1 MNKKKIYLFIFV
13 LVLFTI
19 DRVSKILILKNFLN
33 NSSSEIYINS
43 FLNFSL
49 VWNSGIGFGILQLEA
64 NIFYLLISIIITAI
78 NLILIYWMFT
88 SSNYLESIFISIIL
102 GGALGNL
109 FDRYYYS
116 SVPDFI
122 DLNVQKGLGMKKDVP
137 DEFLIEK
144 RNPLTMPPNFD
155 LLPPDSV
162 NQNNQKDEKDNLKD
176 IFNKNLGKD
185 KKDTEIN
192 KGTDSGSLEKS
203 ILEKI
208 K

>member
-1 MNKKKIYLFIFV
+1 MKKIINLFV
-13 LVLFTI
+13 L
-19 DRVSKILILKNFLN
+19 FLLL
-33 NSSSEIYINS
+33 SSCE
-43 FLNFSL
+43 
-49 VWNSGIGFGILQLEA
+49 
-64 NIFYLLISIIITAI
+64 
-78 NLILIYWMFT
+78 
-88 SSNYLESIFISIIL
+88 
-102 GGALGNL
+102 
-109 FDRYYYS
+109 
-116 SVPDFI
+116 
-122 DLNVQKGLGMKKDVP
+122 NVKKGLGMKKDVP

-155 LLPPDSV
+155 LLPPDSI

-176 IFNKNLGKD
+176 IFNKNLGNN

>member
-1 MNKKKIYLFIFV
+1 MKKI
-13 LVLFTI
+13 
-19 DRVSKILILKNFLN
+19 
-33 NSSSEIYINS
+33 
-43 FLNFSL
+43 
-49 VWNSGIGFGILQLEA
+49 
-64 NIFYLLISIIITAI
+64 I
-78 NLILIYWMFT
+78 NLFALFFLL
-88 SSNYLESIFISIIL
+88 SSCE
-102 GGALGNL
+102 
-109 FDRYYYS
+109 
-116 SVPDFI
+116 
-122 DLNVQKGLGMKKDVP
+122 NVKKGLGMKKDVP

-155 LLPPDSV
+155 LLPPDSI

-176 IFNKNLGKD
+176 IFNKNLGKE

>member
-1 MNKKKIYLFIFV
+1 MKKI
-13 LVLFTI
+13 
-19 DRVSKILILKNFLN
+19 
-33 NSSSEIYINS
+33 
-43 FLNFSL
+43 
-49 VWNSGIGFGILQLEA
+49 
-64 NIFYLLISIIITAI
+64 I
-78 NLILIYWMFT
+78 NLFALIFLL
-88 SSNYLESIFISIIL
+88 SSCE
-102 GGALGNL
+102 
-109 FDRYYYS
+109 
-116 SVPDFI
+116 
-122 DLNVQKGLGMKKDVP
+122 NVQKGLGIKKDAP

-155 LLPPDSV
+155 LLPPDSI

-176 IFNKNLGKD
+176 IFNENFGKE

>member
-1 MNKKKIYLFIFV
+1 MRKI
-13 LVLFTI
+13 
-19 DRVSKILILKNFLN
+19 
-33 NSSSEIYINS
+33 
-43 FLNFSL
+43 
-49 VWNSGIGFGILQLEA
+49 
-64 NIFYLLISIIITAI
+64 I
-78 NLILIYWMFT
+78 NLFALIFLL
-88 SSNYLESIFISIIL
+88 SSCE
-102 GGALGNL
+102 
-109 FDRYYYS
+109 
-116 SVPDFI
+116 
-122 DLNVQKGLGMKKDVP
+122 NVKKGLGMKKDVP

-155 LLPPDSV
+155 LLPPDSI

>member
-1 MNKKKIYLFIFV
+1 MKKI
-13 LVLFTI
+13 
-19 DRVSKILILKNFLN
+19 
-33 NSSSEIYINS
+33 
-43 FLNFSL
+43 
-49 VWNSGIGFGILQLEA
+49 
-64 NIFYLLISIIITAI
+64 I
-78 NLILIYWMFT
+78 NLFALIFLL
-88 SSNYLESIFISIIL
+88 SSCE
-102 GGALGNL
+102 
-109 FDRYYYS
+109 
-116 SVPDFI
+116 
-122 DLNVQKGLGMKKDVP
+122 NVQKGLGLKKDVH

-155 LLPPDSV
+155 LLPPDSM

-176 IFNKNLGKD
+176 IFNKNLGKE